1 MISSNSSHDD
11 AGDDGD
17 DDDNAGDDGEGET
30 YVDVCASSRQ
40 KMQLPGKGKLSE

>member
-17 DDDNAGDDGEGET
+17 DDDNAGDDGEGG
-30 YVDVCASSRQ
+30 DVCGCVRLEPTKDAVARQ
-40 KMQLPGKGKLSE
+40 RQIE